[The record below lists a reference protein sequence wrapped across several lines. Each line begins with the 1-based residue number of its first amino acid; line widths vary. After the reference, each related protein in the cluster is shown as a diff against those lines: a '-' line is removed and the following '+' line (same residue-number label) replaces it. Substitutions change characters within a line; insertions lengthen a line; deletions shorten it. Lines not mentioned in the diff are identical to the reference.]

1 MPSPFLKNLF
11 VGETSNTLRFFV
23 LTSLSFLLVTSTA
36 KAQTSLKVPASS
48 QTAVSDTSRF
58 ELGIAAGASFNDFSK
73 GQPHTSSNTGFT
85 GGLSLNYKFYKN
97 FSIQLEVNYLQQG
110 GRMLLFKD
118 DTRIGLPENLDNKN
132 VTNSNFKLNTLDVPV
147 FLNYSFKIK
156 QAWKPSIYVGGSYG
170 NTFNVTENFQKT
182 GDLLPGEDII
192 ATVSGTRNAT
202 SEFNSSRISFI
213 AGANLK
219 LPLTSRLLLLID
231 MRYLNGLTPA
241 REHYSYM
248 DKIGFGS
255 DIRTN
260 AFLTRI
266 GVILPL
272 HSKKSK

>member
-1 MPSPFLKNLF
+1 MPLSFFKNLS
-11 VGETSNTLRFFV
+11 VGKISPILRISV
-23 LTSLSFLLVTSTA
+23 LIYICFSLVTFIATA
-36 KAQTSLKVPASS
+36 QSPLKVP
-48 QTAVSDTSRF
+48 VSNKTIGSDSSRF
-58 ELGIAAGASFNDFSK
+58 ELGIAAGASFNDFTK
-73 GQPHTSSNTGFT
+73 GQPHTSSNNGFT
-85 GGLSLNYKFYKN
+85 GGFSINYKLYKN

-132 VTNSNFKLNTLDVPV
+132 VTNSSFKLNTLDVPV
-147 FLNYSFKIK
+147 LLNYSFKTK
-156 QAWKPSIYVGGSYG
+156 QTWKPSIYLGGSYG
-170 NTFNVTENFQKT
+170 NTFNTTESYQKT

-192 ATVSGTRNAT
+192 ATVSGTRNVT
-202 SEFNSSRISFI
+202 SEFNSSRINFI

-255 DIRTN
+255 NIRTN
-260 AFLTRI
+260 SFLTRI

-272 HSKKSK
+272 HSKKTK